1 MLLTGG
7 AIQSPQL
14 LLLSGIGP
22 AEELKAVGVEPKI
35 DRPGV
40 GSNLQDQPAV
50 GRFCVVL
57 CWISREW
64 GRGTGRLTDPSHPLS
79 IAVVAHDITQRVSVT
94 DQLFLFKDKVKPHH
108 LVRWLTTGR
117 GILTTPGCDHGAF
130 VKTDPSLP
138 EADLQVNQPLP
149 YYASSSRY
157 LDLASFESIPPS
169 NNIQPIQHHTHPN
182 HQLRFVAARGQDPD
196 GVRSYIQIGD
206 KGHSKSGLTVQV
218 VNCRAKSQGKVSLA
232 SKDPLKKPRIECRY
246 LSDAADLQSLRSG
259 LRLARTIVQQ
269 PAFQDVL
276 GPEVFPG
283 PNVQSDAD
291 LDAYIRES
299 LHTANALVG
308 TCRMGRPD
316 DKGAVV
322 DPTLRVIGAQNL
334 RVVDASVM
342 PSIPGGQTGAST
354 TMIAERAADLIR
366 AAHGDFVEAGVG
378 GQSAK

>member
-1 MLLTGG
+1 M
-7 AIQSPQL
+7 
-14 LLLSGIGP
+14 
-22 AEELKAVGVEPKI
+22 
-35 DRPGV
+35 
-40 GSNLQDQPAV
+40 
-50 GRFCVVL
+50 
-57 CWISREW
+57 
-64 GRGTGRLTDPSHPLS
+64 
-79 IAVVAHDITQRVSVT
+79 
-94 DQLFLFKDKVKPHH
+94 
-108 LVRWLTTGR
+108 
-117 GILTTPGCDHGAF
+117 
-130 VKTDPSLP
+130 
-138 EADLQVNQPLP
+138 
-149 YYASSSRY
+149 
-157 LDLASFESIPPS
+157 
-169 NNIQPIQHHTHPN
+169 
-182 HQLRFVAARGQDPD
+182 AARGQDPD

-232 SKDPLKKPRIECRY
+232 SKDPFKKPRIECRY
-246 LSDAADLQSLRSG
+246 LSNAADLQSLRSG

-269 PAFQDVL
+269 PAFRDVL

-283 PNVQSDAD
+283 PDVQSDAD

-366 AAHGDFVEAGVG
+366 AAHGDFVEAGVA
-378 GQSAK
+378 GQPAQ